1 MQAKDKFLE
10 KINIFIL
17 VFILCFAH
25 NLYAQEIYTKIF
37 NYNDSLKNSSA
48 NFIQTNSNYV
58 QEGEIFFGKKRIKI
72 TYKKPQKL
80 TLVLSEKKGMYIDHE
95 LKEAEFFMTKKS
107 YIKFFFD
114 IFHKKNHIKN
124 MAIKHSGQLIEI
136 SEKIELDNIF
146 FDIKLT
152 YENEPIKLRRLEI
165 ISDDEKIQMG
175 FFNHKF
181 ENIFDK
187 NFFSMIDPY
196 LN

>member
-1 MQAKDKFLE
+1 
-10 KINIFIL
+10 
-17 VFILCFAH
+17 
-25 NLYAQEIYTKIF
+25 
-37 NYNDSLKNSSA
+37 
-48 NFIQTNSNYV
+48 
-58 QEGEIFFGKKRIKI
+58 
-72 TYKKPQKL
+72 
-80 TLVLSEKKGMYIDHE
+80 
-95 LKEAEFFMTKKS
+95 
-107 YIKFFFD
+107 
-114 IFHKKNHIKN
+114 

-136 SEKIELDNIF
+136 SEKIQIDNIF
-146 FDIKLT
+146 FYIKLT